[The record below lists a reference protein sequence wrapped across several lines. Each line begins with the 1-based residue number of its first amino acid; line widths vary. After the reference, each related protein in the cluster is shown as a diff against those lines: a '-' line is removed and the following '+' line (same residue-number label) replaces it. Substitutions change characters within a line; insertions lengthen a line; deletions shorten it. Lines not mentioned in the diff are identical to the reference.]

1 MNQGISTSK
10 KQSFQAKA
18 ATELKEVGSLLT
30 LSICALRNNE
40 NTTEAFDVIALVQSR
55 LDDLQA
61 LAEDEAEEATV

>member
-10 KQSFQAKA
+10 KQSFQTKA
-18 ATELKEVGSLLT
+18 ATELKEIGSLLT

-61 LAEDEAEEATV
+61 VVEHNVEDATA